1 MLRRNWRNLIPN
13 CTDRSAWSPKWFDII
28 FCSCDYALDDS
39 LYTVVRWAR
48 VKFISCYE
56 RMIWGFSISSHTN
69 ELFIIIIIIIIIII
83 EAGFL
88 QKHAQIK
95 HKYRCMS

>member
-1 MLRRNWRNLIPN
+1 
-13 CTDRSAWSPKWFDII
+13 
-28 FCSCDYALDDS
+28 
-39 LYTVVRWAR
+39 
-48 VKFISCYE
+48 
-56 RMIWGFSISSHTN
+56 MIWGFSISSHTN